1 MQRFQML
8 GVLGLATVWLGGA
21 ATSAVWGQSGPS
33 KLLEDARIQTE
44 LARQKIEADVQ
55 AALASTR
62 SVAPGQTEEAIARLN
77 QALVQLLGDS
87 SLSPARRD
95 ALVRAVQDR
104 LRQLDSRPSGS
115 GTNPI
120 KGGDAG
126 KAAAGTAT
134 KSGPKAIDDAERD
147 AQRAARKQQLDRE
160 RAEANAIQSRLD
172 HIARLQ
178 REGKSFDALKVAD
191 ELSRQYPTNPAAQAM
206 RRKATLTERI
216 AEARAILAE
225 MEQRLTQAY
234 REIERAALPSVENVE
249 FPRDWKEK
257 TEKRLAALKPSARE
271 MAILK
276 ALNTKVPQGFQNTP
290 ISEVLQYLTDLTN
303 EPIVLSKSEL
313 DEAKITSD
321 TPVTFQARNVTV
333 RTVLRGILSEFG
345 MTYVIRDGTI
355 QVTSIQRAR
364 EMLVTRSYPIGDL
377 VIGTGQFGNPL
388 LWGPGLSQ
396 LQMQQNV
403 AQIIETIQ
411 STIDPQS
418 WRSAGGPGTITYHPP
433 TGSLIIRQTAEVH
446 AMLRGSMGR

>member
-1 MQRFQML
+1 MQRFQVL
-8 GVLGLATVWLGGA
+8 GMVGLATVWLGGTA
-21 ATSAVWGQSGPS
+21 PSVVYGQGEPS

-62 SVAPGQTEEAIARLN
+62 SVAPGHTEEAIARLN

-87 SLSPARRD
+87 ALSPARRD

-104 LRQLDSRPSGS
+104 LRQLDSRPSGT
-115 GTNPI
+115 GTNPT
-120 KGGDAG
+120 KGESAG
-126 KAAAGTAT
+126 KAAGTA
-134 KSGPKAIDDAERD
+134 KAGQKAVEEAERD

-172 HIARLQ
+172 SIARLQ

-249 FPRDWKEK
+249 FPKDWKEK

-321 TPVTFQARNVTV
+321 TPVSFQARNVTV
-333 RTVLRGILSEFG
+333 RTVLRSILSEFG

-418 WRSAGGPGTITYHPP
+418 WRSAGGPGTISYHPP

-446 AMLRGSMGR
+446 AMLRGSIGR

>member
-1 MQRFQML
+1 MGL
-8 GVLGLATVWLGGA
+8 SSVILAGVCVTA
-21 ATSAVWGQSGPS
+21 AWGQGEPS
-33 KLLEDARIQTE
+33 KLLEQARIQTE

-55 AALASTR
+55 AALNSTR
-62 SVAPGQTEEAIARLN
+62 SVGPGKTDEAVARLN
-77 QALVQLLGDS
+77 QALIQLLNDTA
-87 SLSPARRD
+87 LSPTRRD
-95 ALVRAVQDR
+95 ALVRTVQER
-104 LRQLDSRPSGS
+104 LRQLDNQPAVA
-115 GTNPI
+115 N
-120 KGGDAG
+120 
-126 KAAAGTAT
+126 
-134 KSGPKAIDDAERD
+134 PKAGANEKPTPGGNAGVGAKVVEQTELD
-147 AQRAARKQQLDRE
+147 AQRAAKMQQLDRE
-160 RAEANAIQSRLD
+160 RAEAAAIQSRLD
-172 HIARLQ
+172 GIARLQ
-178 REGKSFDALKVAD
+178 REGKTFDALKYAE

-234 REIERAALPSVENVE
+234 RDIERAALPIVGNVE
-249 FPRDWKEK
+249 FPADWKDK

-271 MAILK
+271 QAILK
-276 ALNTKVPQGFQNTP
+276 ALNTRVPEGFRNTP

-333 RTVLRGILSEFG
+333 RTVLRSVLSEFG
-345 MTYVIRDGTI
+345 MTYVICDGNI

-388 LWGPGLSQ
+388 LWGLGLSQ

-403 AQIIETIQ
+403 TQIIETIQ

-418 WRSAGGPGTITYHPP
+418 WRSGGGPGTITFHPP

-446 AMLRGSMGR
+446 AMLRGSIGR